1 MKKLIFTTIFIVL
14 CSSAFTKLFA
24 CSSIFLK
31 TSNQMIFGRNHDYY
45 NPNAVIIFNPK
56 NLLKSGIPFPGENIP
71 RWKSKYSSITISAA
85 GVPYANSGMNEK
97 GLAIGHM
104 GLGQTVYPDRDERP
118 VVSDAQWIQYMLDNC
133 ANTGE
138 VLELANTIRII
149 QSATGNHYFVCDSS
163 GNTAIIEFLN
173 GEMVVHTNENMP
185 YAVLCNDPYEKSMND
200 IKKFKGLGGDQP
212 VLDRSSVIR
221 DETAVAN
228 AMAIGCTKIKQF
240 YESESIDIIQDA
252 FSIHSAMSTPPPTS
266 EYDGETQYTS
276 VYDIS
281 NLKLY
286 FRTKDNKNIR
296 KVDFKM
302 FEDDCSVK
310 AKLLDIRTTG
320 IGIVNNLFVDF
331 SVQENRKAID
341 NAISIEA
348 TKPSE
353 EMLDLYARYPDSFE
367 CEK

>member
-1 MKKLIFTTIFIVL
+1 MKNLIYITIFIL
-14 CSSAFTKLFA
+14 IITTSFTRLFA

-31 TSNQMIFGRNHDYY
+31 TSNQMIYGRNHDYY

-56 NLLKSGIPFPGENIP
+56 NLLKSGIHFPAENIP
-71 RWKSKYSSITISAA
+71 RWKSKYSSITNSAA

-104 GLGQTVYPDRDERP
+104 GLGETVYPAKDDRP
-118 VVSDAQWIQYMLDNC
+118 VIADTQWIKYMLDIC
-133 ANTGE
+133 ANTSE

-173 GEMVVHTNENMP
+173 GEMVMHTNENMP

-200 IKKFKGLGGDQP
+200 IKKFRGLGGDQP

-221 DETAVAN
+221 DENAVAN
-228 AMAIGCTKIKQF
+228 AMAIACTKIIQF
-240 YESESIDIIQDA
+240 YESGSIDIIQDA
-252 FSIHSAMSTPPPTS
+252 FSVHSAMTTPPPTS
-266 EYDGETQYTS
+266 EHDGETQYTS
-276 VYDIS
+276 VYDIT

-296 KVDFKM
+296 EVDFKM

-320 IGIVNNLFVDF
+320 TGNVNNLFVDF

-341 NAISIEA
+341 SAISTE
-348 TKPSE
+348 TNKPSE

-367 CEK
+367 CEE